1 MKFNERLKELRLKS
15 TYLQKELASLIGVSV
30 RTFQDYEQ
38 GKTEPNIEKLIKLAD
53 TFQVSLDYLV
63 GREFN
68 SSPGDFVE
76 EFPIN
81 PPTNPNV

>member
-53 TFQVSLDYLV
+53 TFQVPLDYLV
-63 GREFN
+63 
-68 SSPGDFVE
+68 
-76 EFPIN
+76 
-81 PPTNPNV
+81 

>member
-1 MKFNERLKELRLKS
+1 MKCNARLKELRLKS

-53 TFQVSLDYLV
+53 TFQVPLDYLV

-68 SSPGDFVE
+68 SSPGVFVE
-76 EFPIN
+76 ESPIN
-81 PPTNPNV
+81 PPANPNV

>member
-38 GKTEPNIEKLIKLAD
+38 GKTEPNIEKVIKLAD
-53 TFQVSLDYLV
+53 TFQVPEFSL
-63 GREFN
+63 R
-68 SSPGDFVE
+68 
-76 EFPIN
+76 N
-81 PPTNPNV
+81 PQ